1 MSVNETRLLIES
13 KIDAKNLIISIEKA
27 IDETPD
33 ILSINEKKEIIN
45 LINSL
50 QKAIN
55 SDNREEIVIQIEK
68 LNILAANFIEKH
80 LNTGARMILEG
91 KNINDL

>member
-1 MSVNETRLLIES
+1 MR
-13 KIDAKNLIISIEKA
+13 
-27 IDETPD
+27 
-33 ILSINEKKEIIN
+33 KEIIN

-68 LNILAANFIEKH
+68 LNTLAANFIEKH

-91 KNINDL
+91 KNINEL